1 MSATVFVLDVEEFR
15 PLVTSA
21 RAMSG
26 VAVDGPVQ
34 GYMRITAP
42 HALEFNRKSLG
53 FKPAV
58 WYGAM
63 TGGMV
68 GRIVEF
74 GRDTLRIE
82 PAQES

>member
-15 PLVTSA
+15 PLVTAA

-26 VAVDGPVQ
+26 VAVDGPIQ
-34 GYMRITAP
+34 GYIRITAP
-42 HALEFNRKSLG
+42 HAIEFNRKALG
-53 FKPAV
+53 FKPAL

-82 PAQES
+82 SVPES